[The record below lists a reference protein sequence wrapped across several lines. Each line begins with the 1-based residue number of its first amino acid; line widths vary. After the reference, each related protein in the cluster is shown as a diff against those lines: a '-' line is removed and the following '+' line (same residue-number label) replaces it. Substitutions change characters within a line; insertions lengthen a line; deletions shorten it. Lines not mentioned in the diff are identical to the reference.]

1 MNDTR
6 FGDDEAFLDELERV
20 VEEEG
25 GAAISTA
32 LFVALDDTEAID
44 LLSRFSVT
52 MHEDGFLI
60 LSPQPET
67 TGELSTFV
75 LDNVQSE

>member
-1 MNDTR
+1 MNNTH

-20 VEEEG
+20 VEDEG

-32 LFVALDDTEAID
+32 LFVALDDIGWAE
-44 LLSRFSVT
+44 LFWRFSVT
-52 MHEDGFLI
+52 MHEDGFLV

-67 TGELSTFV
+67 TGELATFV
-75 LDNVQSE
+75 LDDPQSE